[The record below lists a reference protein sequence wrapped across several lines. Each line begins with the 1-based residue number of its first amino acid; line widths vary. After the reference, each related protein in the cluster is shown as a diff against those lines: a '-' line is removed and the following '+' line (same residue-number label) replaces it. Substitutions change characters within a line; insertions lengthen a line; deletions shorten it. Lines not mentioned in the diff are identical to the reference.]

1 MNSKNTPGGFICELS
16 SNEGSIFGAAGDL
29 FCFIR
34 RSLNVRGWL
43 IFCNRS
49 RVRFEE
55 PNVAQL
61 SKLSA

>member
-1 MNSKNTPGGFICELS
+1 
-16 SNEGSIFGAAGDL
+16 L

-34 RSLNVRGWL
+34 RSLNIRGWL

-61 SKLSA
+61 SKLLA